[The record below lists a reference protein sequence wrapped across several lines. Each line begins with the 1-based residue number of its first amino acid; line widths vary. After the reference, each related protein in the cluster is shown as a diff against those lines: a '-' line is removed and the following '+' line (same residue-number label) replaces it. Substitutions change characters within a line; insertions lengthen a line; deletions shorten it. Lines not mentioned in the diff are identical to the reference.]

1 MRQGFFDKFVS
12 RLDRIDAPVA
22 SAHIAELARERGFLE
37 TLFQSIDE
45 GLIVLGVNMRLLYA
59 NHAAEQMVGFNA
71 EHLRGKSLSRYLKDW
86 QINDLLESQLNDWKT
101 IKTREVEITYPERR
115 MVAFYARPIEFEGRE
130 ELLLILRDVTR
141 ERMAEEDTLVDERL
155 AAVKTLAA
163 GVAHEIGN
171 PLNALNIHL
180 QLLQRALRNV
190 EDESTRKQLQS
201 FTETASAEVKRL
213 DAIIR
218 RFLTAIR
225 PAKPNLVR
233 GNLKDVIETTLRLML
248 PDIEERRIQLHVN
261 LPATVPDIYL
271 DAPLLEQVF
280 FNLIKNA
287 MDAVPDG
294 GRIGLNLTV
303 TDNSVN
309 VLIMDNGAGIPEEL
323 LGRIFDPYVSTKEK
337 GSGLGLMVVQ
347 RIIQGHGGAIECASN
362 LGEGTCFTVHL
373 PRAERF
379 IRGLPAAQT
388 EVNT

>member
-12 RLDRIDAPVA
+12 RLDKIDAPVA
-22 SAHIAELARERGFLE
+22 SAHIVELARERGFLE

-45 GLIVLGVNMRLLYA
+45 GLMVLGADLRLLYA
-59 NHAAEQMVGFNA
+59 NHAAERMIGFHA
-71 EHLRGKSLSRYLKDW
+71 EQFRGKSLSRYLKKW
-86 QINDLLESQLNDWKT
+86 HLAELLEDQLSDWTT

-115 MVAFYARPIEFEGRE
+115 IITFYARPITFEDRE

-141 ERMAEEDTLVDERL
+141 ERMAEENTLVDERL

-180 QLLQRALRNV
+180 QLLQRALRNLN
-190 EDESTRKQLQS
+190 DEATRKQLQS
-201 FTETASAEVKRL
+201 LTETASAEVNRL

-218 RFLTAIR
+218 RFLTSIR
-225 PAKPNLVR
+225 PIKPCLVR
-233 GNLKDVIETTLRLML
+233 GNVKDVLEATLRLML
-248 PDIEERRIQLHVN
+248 PDIEERHIHLQVN
-261 LPATVPDIYL
+261 TPPAVPDIYL
-271 DAPLLEQVF
+271 DAHLLEQVF

-287 MDAVPDG
+287 MDAIPDG
-294 GRIGLNLTV
+294 GRIGLTLMV
-303 TDNSVN
+303 SDHSVSI
-309 VLIMDNGAGIPEEL
+309 LIMDNGAGIPEEL
-323 LGRIFDPYVSTKEK
+323 LGRIFDPYVTTKEK

-347 RIIQGHGGAIECASN
+347 RIIQGHGGTIECASN
-362 LGEGTCFTVHL
+362 VGEGTCFTLHL

-388 EVNT
+388 EA

>member
-1 MRQGFFDKFVS
+1 MRQGFFDKFIS

-45 GLIVLGVNMRLLYA
+45 GLMVLGAGMHLLYA

-71 EHLRGKSLSRYLKDW
+71 EHLRGKSLARYLKDW
-86 QINDLLESQLNDWKT
+86 HLSDLLKDQLSDWNT
-101 IKTREVEITYPERR
+101 IQTREVKLTYPDRR
-115 MVAFYARPIEFEGRE
+115 VIAFYARPIEYEGRE

-190 EDESTRKQLQS
+190 EDSETRKQLQS
-201 FTETASAEVKRL
+201 LTETASSEVKRL
-213 DAIIR
+213 DGIIR

-225 PAKPNLVR
+225 PAKPCLVR
-233 GNLKDVIETTLRLML
+233 GNVKDVIETTLRLVL
-248 PDIEERRIQLHVN
+248 PKIEERHIQLQVN
-261 LPATVPDIYL
+261 LPPAIPDIYL

-287 MDAVPDG
+287 MDAIPDG
-294 GRIGLNLTV
+294 GRIGLNVTV
-303 TDNSVN
+303 TDSTVN
-309 VLIMDNGAGIPEEL
+309 ILIMDNGAGIPEEL
-323 LGRIFDPYVSTKEK
+323 LGRIFDPYVTTKSK

-362 LGEGTCFTVHL
+362 VGEGTCFTLHL

-388 EVNT
+388 EVDA